1 MDRGDFMWITK
12 ILCEYGDYVDCVTSK
27 ASNLLL
33 LRGNRVLLARNL
45 QLKLPGDR
53 DHHYT
58 SLLS

>member
-1 MDRGDFMWITK
+1 MDRGDFMWIMK
-12 ILCEYGDYVDCVTSK
+12 ILCEYGDYVDSVTSK

-45 QLKLPGDR
+45 QLKLPDDC